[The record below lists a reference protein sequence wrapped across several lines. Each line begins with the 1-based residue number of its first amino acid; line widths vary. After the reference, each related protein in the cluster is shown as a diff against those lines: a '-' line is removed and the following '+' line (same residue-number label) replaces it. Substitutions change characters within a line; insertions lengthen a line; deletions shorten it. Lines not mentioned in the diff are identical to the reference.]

1 MITQPSGTADDRK
14 LRILQTIGSP
24 TFVIPRKAVLWFL
37 AWLLIVLAGV
47 YAWQYIERGQEA
59 AQAKESAMIL
69 GAFTTRYGKEAAI
82 TQVAV
87 PEKLYLVAR
96 KEGGKDMLSIYMA
109 GLWVDIG
116 EMGLP
121 ATQGQP

>member
-1 MITQPSGTADDRK
+1 M
-14 LRILQTIGSP
+14 L
-24 TFVIPRKAVLWFL
+24 
-37 AWLLIVLAGV
+37 
-47 YAWQYIERGQEA
+47 
-59 AQAKESAMIL
+59 L
-69 GAFTTRYGKEAAI
+69 GAFTERYGKEAAI

>member
-1 MITQPSGTADDRK
+1 MTTTTQVQ
-14 LRILQTIGSP
+14 RILNP
-24 TFVIPRKAVLWFL
+24 PKAVLWLLVLLLL
-37 AWLLIVLAGV
+37 ALSAFS
-47 YAWQYIERGQEA
+47 AWQYLERRQEA
-59 AQAKESAMIL
+59 AQAKESAMLL
-69 GAFTTRYGKEAAI
+69 GAFATRYGKDAAL

-96 KEGGKDMLSIYMA
+96 KEGGKDLLSIYMA

-121 ATQGQP
+121 ATQEQP